1 MSYNNQEKYII
12 VGRHEFDSGK
22 GKTIAEIKG
31 CGNTLMAILAKH
43 ALGEIVGGGY
53 KIYKEIEVDFVEK
66 KDAR

>member
-31 CGNTLMAILAKH
+31 EDGL
-43 ALGEIVGGGY
+43 
-53 KIYKEIEVDFVEK
+53 
-66 KDAR
+66 R